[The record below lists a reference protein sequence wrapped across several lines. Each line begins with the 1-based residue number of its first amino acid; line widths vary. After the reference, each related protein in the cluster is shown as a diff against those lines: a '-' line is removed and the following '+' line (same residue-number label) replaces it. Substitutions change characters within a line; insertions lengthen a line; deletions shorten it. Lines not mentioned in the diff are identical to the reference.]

1 MIYAGFFRRF
11 AAALIDMVILSVP
24 GLFISGSIHFIPVSF
39 GIGLLLGLLYKPVFE
54 SSSMSATPGK
64 ALLGIAVLGE
74 DGSPISYKKA
84 AIRYLTSYL
93 SMAIMFIGYLMQ
105 PFTAKRQTLHDMLS
119 VTVVVR
125 KESADVNYFVV
136 WSQHLKELFAKL

>member
-1 MIYAGFFRRF
+1 
-11 AAALIDMVILSVP
+11 
-24 GLFISGSIHFIPVSF
+24 
-39 GIGLLLGLLYKPVFE
+39 
-54 SSSMSATPGK
+54 MSATPGK